1 MQPIPPIYIR
11 KKWQILA
18 FFTLLPLIAACIF
31 LLPPASLVII
41 AVLILLVTAAIFTL
55 CSIFLQLRR
64 SLLIAAGVA
73 IFLVI
78 NVFIGFEIINTI
90 LLVSFI
96 IGLDRLLS

>member
-18 FFTLLPLIAACIF
+18 FFTLVLVIGLCIL

-41 AVLILLVTAAIFTL
+41 GILIVLVTAASLSL
-55 CSIFLQLRR
+55 CSIFLHLRR
-64 SLLIAAGVA
+64 SLLIAGGVA
-73 IFLVI
+73 VFLVI
-78 NVFIGFEIINTI
+78 NVFIGFDILNTI

>member
-11 KKWQILA
+11 KKWQIVA
-18 FFTLLPLIAACIF
+18 FFTLLLVITACIF
-31 LLPPASLVII
+31 LLPPTSLMIVGL
-41 AVLILLVTAAIFTL
+41 LILLVTIEVYILCVIFFP
-55 CSIFLQLRR
+55 IKR

-73 IFLVI
+73 VFLVM
-78 NVFIGFEIINTI
+78 NVFIGFEILNTI